1 MNILLEPHK
10 QLLKRLIEFKIDF
23 ILIGGYAVNFH
34 GYNRVTG
41 DMDVWL
47 KPDNENRSKFIAF
60 LREDRF
66 DEESLN
72 RISET
77 DFTKHVAF
85 HIGEKPLQID
95 FITIISGVSFA
106 QADEQK
112 QLLPFENIS
121 IPFLHLDHLI
131 LSKITSSRLKDKMD
145 VEELQKIMRLKKK

>member
-10 QLLKRLIEFKIDF
+10 QLLRRLIEFKVDF

-41 DMDVWL
+41 DMDIWL
-47 KPDNENRSKFIAF
+47 KPDNDNRTKFIAF
-60 LREDRF
+60 LKEDGF

-77 DFTKHVAF
+77 DFTQHTAF

-95 FITIISGVSFA
+95 FIAIISGVSFPEA
-106 QADEQK
+106 NERK

-145 VEELQKIMRLKKK
+145 VEELQKIMRLKKG

>member
-10 QLLKRLIEFKIDF
+10 QLLRRLIEFKVDF

-47 KPDNENRSKFIAF
+47 KPDNGNRSKFIAF
-60 LREDRF
+60 LKEDGF

-95 FITIISGVSFA
+95 FITIISNVSFA
-106 QADEQK
+106 EAAERK
-112 QLLPFENIS
+112 QVLPFENIY

>member
-10 QLLKRLIEFKIDF
+10 QLLRRLIDFKVDF

-47 KPDNENRSKFIAF
+47 KPDNDNRARFIAF
-60 LREDRF
+60 LKEDGF
-66 DEESLN
+66 DEESLI

-77 DFTKHVAF
+77 DFTKHSTF

-106 QADEQK
+106 EADQRK
-112 QLLPFENIS
+112 QLLPFENIA